1 VVAYLRPID
10 VGARMHIVDLVGLVA
25 ITLLAVLFL
34 RGSRRINRVEG
45 AILVAAYVAFIV
57 AAVLL

>member
-1 VVAYLRPID
+1 VRVGERLHMVD
-10 VGARMHIVDLVGLVA
+10 VIGLVA

-45 AILVAAYVAFIV
+45 AILVAAYVGFLV
-57 AAVLL
+57 AAVIW